1 VPVGEH
7 TAVTWSRIGAVNFV
21 AKTVHL
27 CLDMDIDKR
36 SVAAFEKDLAGMK
49 AAVKAGVSIPA
60 GAGRLSDEGQPS

>member
-1 VPVGEH
+1 MPVGEH

-27 CLDMDIDKR
+27 CLDIDKR